1 MKTRITRLF
10 GIEHPVLCA
19 GMGYVAVP
27 ELVAAVSNAGGLG
40 ILATATLTPEQ
51 TRTSVQ
57 RVRELTD
64 RPFAANVTLVYE
76 TAAANARVL
85 MEERVPIINMSM
97 GVSRPIIDEVHSYG
111 GKTISTVVSE
121 RHARRAQKEGADALI
136 VTGHE
141 AAGHGGDVTSLVAI
155 PLISRCVDIPV
166 IAAGGF
172 GDGRGLAAA
181 IMLGADAVS
190 MGTRFAGSVESPV
203 HGKVKT
209 HLLKA
214 GAEDTIYTDR
224 IDGWGNRFIT
234 TRRVA
239 VMTEKRSLL
248 QAFASIPKVKAALGL
263 TWGEVLIAGLRGG
276 PDIRKSLRQ
285 AQIAGDTYV
294 GLKDGDFEKGVIPGG
309 QIVGAVTSILPA
321 REIIEQTVA
330 EAEAV
335 IRAKAAF
342 CE

>member
-1 MKTRITRLF
+1 MKTRITDLF
-10 GIEHPVLCA
+10 GIRHPVICA

-51 TRTSVQ
+51 TRASVR

-76 TAAANARVL
+76 TAAANAQVL
-85 MEERVPIINMSM
+85 LEERVPIVNMSM
-97 GVSRPIIDEVHSYG
+97 GVSKPIIDGVHSYG

-141 AAGHGGDVTSLVAI
+141 AAGHGGDVTSLVVI
-155 PLISRCVDIPV
+155 PLISGSVDIPI

-172 GDGRGLAAA
+172 GDGKGLAAA

-203 HGKVKT
+203 HRKVKD
-209 HLLKA
+209 HLLRA

-224 IDGWGNRFIT
+224 IDGWGNRFIS

-239 VMTEKRSLL
+239 MMTEKYSLI
-248 QAFASIPKVKAALGL
+248 QAFVSIPKVKRALGL
-263 TWGEVLIAGLRGG
+263 SWTEVLIAGLRGG
-276 PDIRKSLRQ
+276 PDIRRSLRQ

-294 GLKDGDFEKGVIPGG
+294 GLRDGDFEKGVVPGG
-309 QIVGAVTSILPA
+309 QIVGAVRSILPA
-321 REIIEQTVA
+321 KDIIEKTVA
-330 EAEAV
+330 EAEAI
-335 IRAKAAF
+335 IRAKVAV